1 MKFTVEKK
9 DISEALSLVASVAEK
24 RQSIPVLSNILLKA
38 EKDGLTLIATD
49 LEIELTFKI
58 PKIELINEGE
68 TTVSARKLAD
78 LIRSVPEDTVLTV
91 ELIENQLEISALKLQ
106 ADFSTL
112 PVGDFPVTE
121 IQEFEREVALPGKEL
136 SDLIEKTSFAMASQD
151 VRYYLNGIL
160 LEVSP
165 SQINVVATDVTRL
178 EWSSCKIKKDLTDEK
193 IIFPR
198 KPAHESQQ

>member
-9 DISEALSLVASVAEK
+9 EISEALNLVASVAEK
-24 RQSIPVLSNILLKA
+24 RQSIPILSNILLKA
-38 EKDGLTLIATD
+38 EKTGLTLIATD

-78 LIRSVPEDTVLTV
+78 LTRSVPEDTVLTF
-91 ELIENQLEISALKLQ
+91 ELIENQLEISALKFQ

-121 IQEFEREVALPGKEL
+121 EQSKRILTIPIHQNLTQKEL
-136 SDLIEKTSFAMASQD
+136 K
-151 VRYYLNGIL
+151 
-160 LEVSP
+160 
-165 SQINVVATDVTRL
+165 NVVIIMNKFASDN
-178 EWSSCKIKKDLTDEK
+178 KK
-193 IIFPR
+193 
-198 KPAHESQQ
+198 